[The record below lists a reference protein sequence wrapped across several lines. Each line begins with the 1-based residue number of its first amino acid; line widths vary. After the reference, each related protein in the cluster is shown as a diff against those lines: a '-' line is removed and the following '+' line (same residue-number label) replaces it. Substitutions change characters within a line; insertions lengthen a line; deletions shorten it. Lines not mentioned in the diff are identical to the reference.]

1 MNVKDV
7 SLFIYIKSGKK
18 MIGKPVPLVKL
29 FLHLIVNLDKTY
41 LKEND
46 QAVDLGN
53 EHDFELR

>member
-1 MNVKDV
+1 
-7 SLFIYIKSGKK
+7 